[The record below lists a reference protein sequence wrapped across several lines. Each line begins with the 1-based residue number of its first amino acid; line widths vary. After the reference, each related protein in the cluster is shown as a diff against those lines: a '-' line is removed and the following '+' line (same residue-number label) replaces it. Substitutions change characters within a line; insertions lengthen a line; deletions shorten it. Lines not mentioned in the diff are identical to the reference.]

1 MPSKHLVAVHGYF
14 DPEVFEVMED
24 VRKSLR
30 RITKSRFLED
40 AVVEKLERMG
50 RLPSLSPAHTGHRRK
65 HKAA

>member
-1 MPSKHLVAVHGYF
+1 MPSKHLVPVHGYF
-14 DPEVFEVMED
+14 DPEVFEVMEE
-24 VRKSLR
+24 VRKGLR

-50 RLPSLSPAHTGHRRK
+50 KYPAPSPTHDNHRRK